1 LIFWIYRV
9 KKQEIF
15 TEGVPS
21 GCALGVFGSSF
32 TNPRESEWAMIKKK
46 GKSKGKAAAK
56 KTPKKKS
63 AKKGRSDFNPAEVLK
78 DIAQMVD
85 SEAAMMTRAVIDEGK
100 KGQLA
105 TVKYLFEMASI
116 YPPSTDGSQATAD
129 EECLA
134 KTLLRR
140 LDMPDE
146 PVVRDEEDPP
156 KVASSTEKAV
166 EKPAEED
173 EGKESGLEPEA
184 GNASKDSV
192 LV

>member
-32 TNPRESEWAMIKKK
+32 TNSRESEWTMIKKK

-63 AKKGRSDFNPAEVLK
+63 AKKGRSNFNPAEVLK

-116 YPPSTDGSQATAD
+116 YPQATAD

-156 KVASSTEKAV
+156 KVASSVEKAV
-166 EKPAEED
+166 AKPAEED
-173 EGKESGLEPEA
+173 EGKESGSGPEA
-184 GNASKDSV
+184 VDGSKDSV

>member
-1 LIFWIYRV
+1 
-9 KKQEIF
+9 
-15 TEGVPS
+15 
-21 GCALGVFGSSF
+21 
-32 TNPRESEWAMIKKK
+32 MIKKK
-46 GKSKGKAAAK
+46 GKSKGKAATK

-129 EECLA
+129 AECLA

-156 KVASSTEKAV
+156 KVTSAAEKAV
-166 EKPAEED
+166 AKPAEED
-173 EGKESGLEPEA
+173 DGKESGSGSEA
-184 GNASKDSV
+184 GDGSKESV